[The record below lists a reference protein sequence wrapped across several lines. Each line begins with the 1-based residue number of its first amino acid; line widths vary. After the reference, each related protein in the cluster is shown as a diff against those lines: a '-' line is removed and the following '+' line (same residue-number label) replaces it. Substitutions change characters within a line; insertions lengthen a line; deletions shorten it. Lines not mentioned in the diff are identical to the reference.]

1 LIELRELTA
10 GLSPQ
15 VQVLLKAEWLNPGGS
30 IKDRAALNIIRVAEA
45 TGELAASKTLIDAT
59 SGNTGIGFS
68 MVGAGRGYRVKLVLP
83 ANASPERIAILRAY
97 GTDLVLTD
105 PIEGIDGAIKRVRE
119 IVAEEPERFFYADQ
133 YSNPANWEAHY
144 HTTGPEIWL
153 QTAGQITH
161 FVAGMG
167 TSGTMMGVGR
177 YLRAMNPE
185 IKLIALQPDGPVHG
199 LKGLK
204 HLKTA
209 LVPPIY
215 DPDLVNESRPI
226 RTEDAYEMARRV
238 ARKEGLL
245 VGVSAAA
252 AIVGALEVARQLHAG
267 TVVAVLPDSA
277 VLDRHVGDDAN
288 ATDPLERTTSPD
300 CPAFRALL
308 PQRGVRHS
316 AGIDRGRPQ
325 SGGRGAAH
333 GKCR

>member
-1 LIELRELTA
+1 MLETIRRSRITQAAPARGTAVEQLIGNTPLIQLRELTA

-30 IKDRAALNIIRVAEA
+30 IKDRAALNIIRVAAA

-68 MVGAGRGYRVKLVLP
+68 MVGAGRGYGVKLVLP
-83 ANASPERIAILRAY
+83 ANASPERIAILKAY
-97 GTDLVLTD
+97 GADLVLTD
-105 PIEGIDGAIKRVRE
+105 PTEGIDGAIKRVRE
-119 IVAEEPERFFYADQ
+119 IVAAEPERFFYADQ

-153 QTAGQITH
+153 QTAGRITH

-185 IKLIALQPDGPVHG
+185 VKLIALQPDGPLHG
-199 LKGLK
+199 LEGLK
-204 HLKTA
+204 HFETA

-215 DPDLVNESRPI
+215 DPALVDEHRPI

-238 ARKEGLL
+238 AREEGLL

-252 AIVGALEVARQLHAG
+252 AIVGALEVARQLRAG
-267 TVVAVLPDSA
+267 TVVAVLPDSGHKY
-277 VLDRHVGDDAN
+277 LSEPFWI
-288 ATDPLERTTSPD
+288 AT
-300 CPAFRALL
+300 
-308 PQRGVRHS
+308 
-316 AGIDRGRPQ
+316 
-325 SGGRGAAH
+325 
-333 GKCR
+333 

>member
-1 LIELRELTA
+1 MLETIRRSRIIQAAPARETAVEQLIGNTPLIQLSELTA

-30 IKDRAALNIIRVAEA
+30 VKDRAALNIIRVAEA
-45 TGELAASKTLIDAT
+45 TGALAAGKTLIDAT

-68 MVGAGRGYRVKLVLP
+68 MVGAERGYRVKLVLP

-97 GTDLVLTD
+97 GADLVLTD
-105 PIEGIDGAIKRVRE
+105 PMEGIDGAIREVRE
-119 IVAEEPERFFYADQ
+119 IVAAEPERFFYADQ

-153 QTAGQITH
+153 QTGGQITH
-161 FVAGMG
+161 FVAGLG

-185 IKLIALQPDGPVHG
+185 IKLIALQPDGPLHG
-199 LKGLK
+199 LEGLK
-204 HLKTA
+204 HFETA

-215 DPDLVNESRPI
+215 DPDLVDESRPI

-238 ARKEGLL
+238 ARDEGFL

-252 AIVGALEVARQLHAG
+252 AIVGALEVARQLRAG
-267 TVVAVLPDSA
+267 TVVTVLPDSGHKY
-277 VLDRHVGDDAN
+277 LSEPFWI
-288 ATDPLERTTSPD
+288 AT
-300 CPAFRALL
+300 
-308 PQRGVRHS
+308 
-316 AGIDRGRPQ
+316 
-325 SGGRGAAH
+325 
-333 GKCR
+333 

>member
-119 IVAEEPERFFYADQ
+119 MVAEEPERFFYADQ

-267 TVVAVLPDSA
+267 TVVAVLPDSGHKY
-277 VLDRHVGDDAN
+277 LSGPFWI
-288 ATDPLERTTSPD
+288 AT
-300 CPAFRALL
+300 
-308 PQRGVRHS
+308 
-316 AGIDRGRPQ
+316 
-325 SGGRGAAH
+325 
-333 GKCR
+333 

>member
-267 TVVAVLPDSA
+267 TVVAVLPDSGHKY
-277 VLDRHVGDDAN
+277 LSEPFWI
-288 ATDPLERTTSPD
+288 AT
-300 CPAFRALL
+300 
-308 PQRGVRHS
+308 
-316 AGIDRGRPQ
+316 
-325 SGGRGAAH
+325 
-333 GKCR
+333 